1 MRVAG
6 LPPGLPPAL
15 AAFPAL
21 TALLADERFQAFRR
35 KNMKFHKTT
44 AGSRLFQKFERR
56 LGKKKSR
63 AGGGQKAF

>member
-1 MRVAG
+1 MSPAYP
-6 LPPGLPPAL
+6 LACPPAL

-44 AGSRLFQKFERR
+44 AGQRLLQRLRAAQRRGAGKQK
-56 LGKKKSR
+56 K
-63 AGGGQKAF
+63 

>member
-1 MRVAG
+1 MRVAN

-35 KNMKFHKTT
+35 KNMKFHKSTVGQRLLQRLRAAQRRG
-44 AGSRLFQKFERR
+44 AGKQK
-56 LGKKKSR
+56 K
-63 AGGGQKAF
+63 